1 MKPGTTVTLPPELVK
16 KIVGA
21 LQLIQQMD
29 IDAQAR
35 DRAEDMMKYLDGAEN
50 SPGVFA
56 NSGVI
61 DDIQSILFDF
71 WLNTPTYKS
80 GKTAIALYKEVV
92 TVQAELPCSVAWDYD
107 D

>member
-29 IDAQAR
+29 IDVQAR
-35 DRAEDMMKYLDGAEN
+35 DRAEELMKYLSGAEN
-50 SPGVFA
+50 SPEVYA
-56 NSGVI
+56 NSVVI

-71 WLNTPTYKS
+71 WLNTPTYES
-80 GKTAIALYKEVV
+80 GKTVITLYKEVESLLR
-92 TVQAELPCSVAWDYD
+92 QNS
-107 D
+107 